1 MQWYRINVGKLSYKW
16 EVFFSFMCTFI
27 EEFGTDN
34 LGLSSLVLKCIGFS
48 SFRAAIY
55 WLVEI

>member
-55 WLVEI
+55 